1 MNDISLAAVP
11 NQDLFVQLEERAYQI
26 TLHAAGS
33 DAVCITV
40 VRDGET
46 IISGQRLVTGT
57 PVLPYRYMESGNFI
71 LTTDAEALPDWQQF
85 GITQFLTYV
94 TADELVALRA

>member
-1 MNDISLAAVP
+1 MNDITLAAVP
-11 NQDLFVQLEERAYQI
+11 NQDLFVQLDQQAYQI

-33 DAVCITV
+33 NTVAITI
-40 VRDGET
+40 VRNGET
-46 IISGQRLVTGT
+46 IVSGERLVTGT
-57 PVLPYRYMESGNFI
+57 PVLPYLYEEAGNFI

-94 TADELVALRA
+94 SADELAVLRA